1 MLSLTL
7 QQALERE
14 VVGQPRAVRTLVRT
28 VTIGHSGLGA
38 REAPVGM
45 FLFMGPSGTGKT
57 HMAGS
62 LARVLHGDTDR
73 LAFVDCVQL
82 GGQDDWQELVQQIA
96 PHFRYAVDGHGDQLR
111 AMAPLSILLVEHI
124 EAAPSE
130 FTQAM
135 IAAFET
141 GRIVLPDGGVGSL
154 RGCLVLLTSGVGARE
169 IFADRQE
176 IGFSSP
182 PGDVEASEKARIF
195 NEYCSVVERC
205 WGNDFLGHLDDLI
218 IFHPLRAPHLPLILG
233 RFLAELNRQFEEQKV
248 RIELDPAAKEFLL
261 ERGARF
267 LQHGAWYLGKVFR
280 RFVLFPMADL
290 ASSDLLREGSCI
302 LVHLVGERLRFCV
315 VDAAPSE
322 AAADADE
329 ESTISVPVTWE
340 DASASI
346 RR

>member
-7 QQALERE
+7 QQALESE
-14 VVGQPRAVRTLVRT
+14 VVGQLRAVRTLVRT
-28 VTIGHSGLGA
+28 VTIGHSGLGT
-38 REAPVGM
+38 REAPLGM

-73 LAFVDCVQL
+73 LAFVDCAQL
-82 GGQDDWQELVQQIA
+82 GGQDDWQELVQQIT
-96 PHFRYAVDGHGDQLR
+96 PHFRYSVDGHGHQLR

-124 EAAPSE
+124 EAVQAE

-141 GRIVLPDGGVGSL
+141 GRIALPDGGMGSL
-154 RGCLVLLTSGVGARE
+154 RGCLVLLTSAVGARE

-182 PGDVEASEKARIF
+182 SGDAEASEKARIYR
-195 NEYCSVVERC
+195 EYCGVVEKC

-218 IFHPLRAPHLPLILG
+218 VFHPLREPHLPLILE
-233 RFLAELNRQFEEQKV
+233 RFVAELNTQLEEQRV
-248 RIELDPAAKEFLL
+248 RIELDPAAAGFLL

-290 ASSDLLREGSCI
+290 AASDLLREGSCI
-302 LVHLVGERLRFCV
+302 VVHLVGERLRFCV
-315 VDAAPSE
+315 VDDAVAE
-322 AAADADE
+322 ATADAE
-329 ESTISVPVTWE
+329 AESTIRVPGTWE